1 MLLRLLLFLVIFNL
15 ISSGHS
21 YTLWDWQDRQRRR
34 VERQS
39 KRLFLS
45 DHQKH
50 KEFPKPKHR
59 VEPEDNRNNEIEDKP
74 DSVPTLNV
82 SSKDSPYALIDR
94 FFPEREYNH
103 EFMERN
109 FQEKLKNGSFDDDV
123 LGNLKPNEVWLSDG
137 DLLVL
142 KGGASNQ
149 PNRKSFDAPW
159 KPLDDYVAPYREPKL
174 PPPDFI
180 PSDTGVGVA
189 LPPENEDE
197 ITAPV
202 QPPPVAPV
210 TPVSHVEK
218 VVANI
223 KKISTKHHPFK
234 SFLFDEERF
243 ISQMENFHSKRRD
256 ELLNSLEM
264 PRLQINLVDS
274 PAPPPV
280 QPTPWFTTPAKY
292 NTTPRFTPTPTPTI
306 IRSTTAASTT
316 TTALPSTT
324 PSSAGFYVSTSTPS
338 SYSYAY
344 QNEAV
349 HENAKL
355 VSSIARSTTTQSTT
369 TTQRPTPTL
378 VVRQLHPRNPKSY
391 FIKPTFKP
399 TFKPTYKPSNFWGEK
414 VAPPPGALLSNEIDT
429 DNKVAEERHDH
440 YYAKHLPRPHWKKPK
455 ANPRARR
462 KSFFSAG
469 GPTLA
474 STVISSLKPR
484 YYRPFAPRRPPI
496 LPTPSTRRISTA
508 GDHRYV
514 SFYRGQIGGQSW
526 GYSYHL

>member
-39 KRLFLS
+39 KRLLLS
-45 DHQKH
+45 DHLQN
-50 KEFPKPKHR
+50 KEFSKPKHR
-59 VEPEDNRNNEIEDKP
+59 VESDDNSNNEIEDKP
-74 DSVPTLNV
+74 DQPTLNV

-109 FQEKLKNGSFDDDV
+109 FQEKLKNGSFDDVD

-142 KGGASNQ
+142 KGGDNFS
-149 PNRKSFDAPW
+149 NRKTFDNPW
-159 KPLDDYVAPYREPKL
+159 KPLDDYVAPYRVPKL

-189 LPPENEDE
+189 LPPEEEDE

-202 QPPPVAPV
+202 QPSAVAPV
-210 TPVSHVEK
+210 SSEK
-218 VVANI
+218 VANI
-223 KKISTKHHPFK
+223 KKTTKRDPFK
-234 SFLFDEERF
+234 TFLFDEEKF

-256 ELLNSLEM
+256 ELLNSIEM
-264 PRLQINLVDS
+264 PRLQINLLDS
-274 PAPPPV
+274 PTPAH
-280 QPTPWFTTPAKY
+280 PTPGFTTPAKY
-292 NTTPRFTPTPTPTI
+292 NTTPRFTTPTKYNTTPTWFTPTPTPSI
-306 IRSTTAASTT
+306 IRSTT

-324 PSSAGFYVSTSTPS
+324 ASSAGFYVSTSTPS

-344 QNEAV
+344 QHEAQPV

-369 TTQRPTPTL
+369 TITTTQKPTL

-391 FIKPTFKP
+391 FIKP
-399 TFKPTYKPSNFWGEK
+399 SNFFGQK
-414 VAPPPGALLSNEIDT
+414 VAPPPGSLLSNEIDL

-440 YYAKHLPRPHWKKPK
+440 YYAKHPPPRPHWKKPP
-455 ANPRARR
+455 ARARR
-462 KSFFSAG
+462 KSFFSSG

>member
-1 MLLRLLLFLVIFNL
+1 MKPQCSTMFLRLLLFLVIFNL

-39 KRLFLS
+39 KRLLLS
-45 DHQKH
+45 DHHQQRGKEPFSNKPTKH
-50 KEFPKPKHR
+50 KI
-59 VEPEDNRNNEIEDKP
+59 DNYDESNNEIQDEP
-74 DSVPTLNV
+74 EQVPTLNV

-109 FQEKLKNGSFDDDV
+109 FQEKLKNGSFDNV
-123 LGNLKPNEVWLSDG
+123 NLGNLKPNEVWLSDG

-142 KGGASNQ
+142 KGGAT
-149 PNRKSFDAPW
+149 PNRKGYDAPW
-159 KPLDDYVAPYREPKL
+159 KPLDDYIAPYREPKL

-189 LPPENEDE
+189 LPPENEPAPE
-197 ITAPV
+197 QPAALIT
-202 QPPPVAPV
+202 
-210 TPVSHVEK
+210 TEK
-218 VVANI
+218 HT
-223 KKISTKHHPFK
+223 KKKPDPFK
-234 SFLFDEERF
+234 SFLFDEEKF

-256 ELLNSLEM
+256 ELINSIEV

-274 PAPPPV
+274 PPPH
-280 QPTPWFTTPAKY
+280 
-292 NTTPRFTPTPTPTI
+292 TTPRFTPTTTPTPSV
-306 IRSTTAASTT
+306 IRSTPST

-324 PSSAGFYVSTSTPS
+324 SSQSGFFLSTSTPS
-338 SYSYAY
+338 SYSYTY
-344 QNEAV
+344 QQESQPVQTNT
-349 HENAKL
+349 KL
-355 VSSIARSTTTQSTT
+355 VPSVARSTTTQSTT
-369 TTQRPTPTL
+369 TTQKPP
-378 VVRQLHPRNPKSY
+378 VVRQLHPRAPKSY
-391 FIKPTFKP
+391 FIKPSF
-399 TFKPTYKPSNFWGEK
+399 FGQK
-414 VAPPPGALLSNEIDT
+414 VPAGAHNNEIDL

-440 YYAKHLPRPHWKKPK
+440 YYAKQPLRPHWQKPK
-455 ANPRARR
+455 PPTRARR
-462 KSFFSAG
+462 KSFFSSG

-526 GYSYHL
+526 GYSYRL